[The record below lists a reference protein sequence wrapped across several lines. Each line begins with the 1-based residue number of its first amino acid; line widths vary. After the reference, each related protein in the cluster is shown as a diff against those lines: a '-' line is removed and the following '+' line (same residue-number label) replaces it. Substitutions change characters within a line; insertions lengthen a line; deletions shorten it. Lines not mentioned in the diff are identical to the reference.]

1 MKPHGNRFRDPGRA
15 LAGPLP
21 DPGWCIYC
29 QLPGKIKPEVL
40 DMPTGPDE
48 VCDARPHAPATNRG
62 DPEVSADILLME
74 QTVGQY
80 IRDNGNPQERDLY
93 DMLKKLKHR
102 YTQKQI
108 RLWKKHFGDAA
119 AAVSVT

>member
-1 MKPHGNRFRDPGRA
+1 
-15 LAGPLP
+15 
-21 DPGWCIYC
+21 
-29 QLPGKIKPEVL
+29 
-40 DMPTGPDE
+40 MPTGPDE
-48 VCDARPHAPATNRG
+48 VCDAHPHAPPTSA

-80 IRDNGNPQERDLY
+80 IRDNGNPAERDLY

-108 RLWKKHFGDAA
+108 RLWKKHFGNAA
-119 AAVSVT
+119 AATGSTDVPCDVSADIVEMECEVGQFIRDWY